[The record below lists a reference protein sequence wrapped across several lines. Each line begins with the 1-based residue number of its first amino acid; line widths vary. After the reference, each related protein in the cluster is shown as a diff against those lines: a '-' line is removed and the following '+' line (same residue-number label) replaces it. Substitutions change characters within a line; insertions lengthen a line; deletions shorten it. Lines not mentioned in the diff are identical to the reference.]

1 MRPALALALSIALL
15 IATVSADA
23 QTAPSRPTRVFVS
36 GHSLTDLPMP
46 TYLERIASS
55 LGTPLDWNR
64 QYMVG
69 SAIKHR
75 ARGRGNETGWA
86 GYAQGDNKTGSG
98 MDVLRELRTNPYD
111 VLLITEQHGVIDS
124 LLSHDAVRHLR
135 HYHDRFIDGNARGR
149 TFFYEPWLGI
159 PGRTELR
166 RWIDY
171 ERASAPLWQCIVTRV
186 NRSLEAE
193 GRSDRV
199 TSLPVGLALA
209 ELMEQASRG
218 AVEGLSGATPDDT
231 IGRIF
236 HDNVHL
242 TPLGAYYVSLATY
255 AGVFERSPVG
265 AWVPEGVSAVQAA
278 ALQRIAGSA
287 TARLRAERKPLSPE
301 ACSAL
306 LRGPFVGTYLA
317 HFRDDYWAQ
326 QQGNALR
333 LTWRRWKGE
342 IRTRW
347 TLWRQDPLAWDTTD
361 RGYWFPPP

>member
-1 MRPALALALSIALL
+1 MRLALVFILL
-15 IATVSADA
+15 IAAVTANA
-23 QTAPSRPTRVFVS
+23 QTPSPRTSRVFVS

-46 TYLERIASS
+46 TYLERIAAS
-55 LGTPLDWNR
+55 LGVPMEWDR

-86 GYAQGDNKTGSG
+86 GYSMGDNKTGRG
-98 MDVLRELRTNPYD
+98 LDVVHELRARPYD

-171 ERASAPLWQCIVTRV
+171 ERIAAPLWQCIVSRV
-186 NRSLEAE
+186 NKSLEAE
-193 GRSDRV
+193 GRSDRIA
-199 TSLPVGLALA
+199 SLPVGLALA
-209 ELMEQASRG
+209 ELMESAAQG
-218 AVEGLSGATPDDT
+218 AVEGVSGATPDEA
-231 IGRIF
+231 IRRVF

-242 TPLGAYYVSLATY
+242 TPLGAYYAALVTF
-255 AGVFERSPVG
+255 AGVFEKSPMG
-265 AWVPEGVSAVQAA
+265 AWAPEGVSAVQAA
-278 ALQRIAGSA
+278 SLQRVAGA
-287 TARLRAERKPLSPE
+287 AVARMRAERKPLSPE
-301 ACSAL
+301 ACSTL

-317 HFRDDYWAQ
+317 HFRDDYWAGL
-326 QQGNALR
+326 QGNWLR
-333 LTWRRWKGE
+333 LTWRRLKGE
-342 IRTRW
+342 FRIRW
-347 TLWRQDPLAWDTTD
+347 ALWRRDPLAWDTTD
-361 RGYWFPPP
+361 RGYWFPAP

>member
-1 MRPALALALSIALL
+1 MRRVLVITLL
-15 IATVSADA
+15 FASLTADA
-23 QTAPSRPTRVFVS
+23 QSPPNRPTRVFVS

-46 TYLERIASS
+46 AYLERIAGS

-86 GYAQGDNKTGSG
+86 GYSMGDNKSG
-98 MDVLRELRTNPYD
+98 QGLDVVRELRTNPYD
-111 VLLITEQHGVIDS
+111 MLLITEQHGVIDS

-149 TFFYEPWLGI
+149 TWFYEPWLGI
-159 PGRTELR
+159 PGRKELG

-171 ERASAPLWQCIVTRV
+171 ERTSAPLWQCIVTRV

-193 GRSDRV
+193 GRGDRIS
-199 TSLPVGLALA
+199 SLPVGLALA
-209 ELMEQASRG
+209 ELMESAARG
-218 AVEGLSGATPDDT
+218 AVEGVSGATPEDA
-231 IGRIF
+231 IHRIF

-255 AGVFERSPVG
+255 AGMFDRSPVG

-278 ALQRIAGSA
+278 SLQRVAGAAMS
-287 TARLRAERKPLSPE
+287 RLRAERKALAPE
-301 ACSAL
+301 PCSAL

-317 HFRDDYWAQ
+317 HFRDDYWTQ

-342 IRTRW
+342 MRTRW
-347 TLWRQDPLAWDTTD
+347 TLWREDPLAWARTD

>member
-1 MRPALALALSIALL
+1 
-15 IATVSADA
+15 
-23 QTAPSRPTRVFVS
+23 
-36 GHSLTDLPMP
+36 
-46 TYLERIASS
+46 
-55 LGTPLDWNR
+55 
-64 QYMVG
+64 
-69 SAIKHR
+69 
-75 ARGRGNETGWA
+75 
-86 GYAQGDNKTGSG
+86 

-231 IGRIF
+231 VGRIF

-242 TPLGAYYVSLATY
+242 TPAVAVLVLLAAAARAGVVAPDLGHLGARQGGRVGLLRSRCRPRWVACRSRCSCSRLRRAAARTARRPRACIPASGSSARSR
-255 AGVFERSPVG
+255 AGGCPG
-265 AWVPEGVSAVQAA
+265 AGGPAPPGARASGVS
-278 ALQRIAGSA
+278 
-287 TARLRAERKPLSPE
+287 RL
-301 ACSAL
+301 CSIT
-306 LRGPFVGTYLA
+306 LRSN
-317 HFRDDYWAQ
+317 W
-326 QQGNALR
+326 
-333 LTWRRWKGE
+333 
-342 IRTRW
+342 
-347 TLWRQDPLAWDTTD
+347 
-361 RGYWFPPP
+361 